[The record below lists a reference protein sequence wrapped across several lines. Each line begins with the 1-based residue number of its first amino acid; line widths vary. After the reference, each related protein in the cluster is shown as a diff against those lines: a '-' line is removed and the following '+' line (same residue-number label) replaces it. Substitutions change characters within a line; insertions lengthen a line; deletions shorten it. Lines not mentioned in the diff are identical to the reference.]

1 MYGGGGNGMLWIC
14 LQNSILFEINVPL
27 LMSKISTSYF
37 YKIQRVIFVQLYP
50 EDKYAFILI
59 IVNNLAN

>member
-1 MYGGGGNGMLWIC
+1 MYGGGNGMLWIC